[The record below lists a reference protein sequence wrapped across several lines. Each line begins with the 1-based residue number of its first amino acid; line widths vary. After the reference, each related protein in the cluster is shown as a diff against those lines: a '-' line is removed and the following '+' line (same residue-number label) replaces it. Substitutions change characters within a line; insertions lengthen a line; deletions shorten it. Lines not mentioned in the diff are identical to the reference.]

1 MKYLL
6 TMYQPDGGPPPD
18 LDLGPIMH
26 EIGKINEELRA
37 AGAWVFAA
45 GLTDAS
51 SATVVH
57 ASKRGSDE
65 VLITDGPYIEGKE
78 HMGGVDIIE
87 AADLDEAIGWA
98 RKLSVVTGLPM
109 EVRPFQEQH

>member
-18 LDLGPIMH
+18 LDLAPVMR

-57 ASKRGSDE
+57 SKRGSDDA
-65 VLITDGPYIEGKE
+65 LITDGPYIEGKE
-78 HMGGVDIIE
+78 HMGGLDILD

-98 RKLSVVTGLPM
+98 RKLTRATGLPI
-109 EVRPFQEQH
+109 EVRPFQDEH